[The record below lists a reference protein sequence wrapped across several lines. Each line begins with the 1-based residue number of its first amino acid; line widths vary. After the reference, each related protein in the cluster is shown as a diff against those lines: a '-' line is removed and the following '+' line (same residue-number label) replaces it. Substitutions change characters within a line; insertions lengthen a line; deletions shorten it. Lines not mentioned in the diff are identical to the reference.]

1 MNDCLKANGSHIQ
14 SWENIF
20 DQASSYISVYIFVR
34 HLWSGQLYFPD
45 TVCGGVSGWVTFGT
59 PLGVTLLW

>member
-20 DQASSYISVYIFVR
+20 DQASGYIGIYIFVR

-45 TVCGGVSGWVTFGT
+45 TVCGG
-59 PLGVTLLW
+59 